1 MTFLIDGHES
11 IGPIRGLGSK
21 AWGYTYKGPDDTIQ
35 ALWSEKTRRVHVS
48 VKAVQV
54 ELFDWMGNGGP
65 VQSISGV
72 LEVTIGPNPVYIKTA
87 SDASG
92 R

>member
-1 MTFLIDGHES
+1 M
-11 IGPIRGLGSK
+11 
-21 AWGYTYKGPDDTIQ
+21 
-35 ALWSEKTRRVHVS
+35 
-48 VKAVQV
+48 KAVQV

-65 VQSISGV
+65 VQSTR
-72 LEVTIGPNPVYIKTA
+72 EFWVTIGPNPVYIKTA